1 MYFDSITSKDRNECN
16 KFIEESIKKG
26 ALYVITIERD
36 TNKVTLVYPRSDK
49 DETNYRN
56 YNCLQFIVML

>member
-1 MYFDSITSKDRNECN
+1 MYIDSIVSKDRDVCD

-36 TNKVTLVYPRSDK
+36 TNKVTLVHPRSDK
-49 DETNYRN
+49 D
-56 YNCLQFIVML
+56 VK

>member
-49 DETNYRN
+49 D
-56 YNCLQFIVML
+56 VK